1 MGRPKGGHPQ
11 GAGHRSGER
20 VTVPSI
26 RHDVLASAV
35 EFVKDFPPLSETAK
49 ADLAVILQGGNADD

>member
-1 MGRPKGGHPQ
+1 M
-11 GAGHRSGER
+11 
-20 VTVPSI
+20 TVPSI